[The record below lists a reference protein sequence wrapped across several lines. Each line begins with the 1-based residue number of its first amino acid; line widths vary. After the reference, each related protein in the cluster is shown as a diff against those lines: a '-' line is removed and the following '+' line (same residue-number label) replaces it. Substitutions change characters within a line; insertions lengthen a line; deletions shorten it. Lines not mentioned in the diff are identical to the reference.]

1 MKIAYLARKP
11 IPSVNAHSVQIV
23 KMCEG
28 FTRIGHE
35 VTLFGQPG
43 DAPDSTI
50 FDRYGV
56 TERFRIR
63 TFPRRRLLP
72 KWHFALRLLRDRQVR
87 EADAF
92 YARDVIGLMAVA
104 RMGKPLILEAHLL
117 PPEGTLRRRLLRR
130 LFERPNFSH
139 LVTVTSTLADMYR
152 TLFPALSDKHIIVAP
167 NAGSEFPS
175 ARGASTTA
183 RRNGRLQVGF
193 VGRPYPGKGIETI
206 AAAAH
211 RLPEC
216 DFHVIGAEA
225 ADLNW
230 VEQPFAPN
238 LHLHGYQPHGRLGGY
253 LRSFDIAV
261 APYGSAV
268 SNASGVESAAITS
281 PLKLLEYMAAGLP
294 SVVSDLP
301 GVRDVLDCDECA
313 LLVPPG
319 DLDAFVA
326 AVARLAADADLRS
339 AMGASARRRY
349 RDQRTAEAR
358 ARVVLEPITPAGQA
372 AAA

>member
-35 VTLFGQPG
+35 VTLFGHPG

-50 FDRYGV
+50 FDRYGI

-63 TFPRRRLLP
+63 TFPRLRVLP
-72 KWHFALRLLRDRQVR
+72 KWQFAWRLLRDRQVR

-92 YARDVIGLMAVA
+92 YARDPIGLLAVA
-104 RMGKPLILEAHLL
+104 ALGKPLILEAHLL

-130 LFERPNFSH
+130 LFERSNFSH

-152 TLFPALSDKHIIVAP
+152 RLFPALRHKPIIIAP
-167 NAGSEFPS
+167 NAGSEFALTVEPGKRA
-175 ARGASTTA
+175 ARSGHV
-183 RRNGRLQVGF
+183 QVGF
-193 VGRPYPGKGIETI
+193 VGRPFPGKGIETI
-206 AAAAH
+206 AAAAR
-211 RLPEC
+211 RLPGC

-225 ADLNW
+225 ADLDW

-238 LHLHGYQPHGRLGGY
+238 LHLHGYQPHGHLGRY

-261 APYGSAV
+261 APYGQSV

-326 AVARLAADADLRS
+326 AVQRLSEDPDLRTR
-339 AMGASARRRY
+339 MGLAARRRY
-349 RDQRTAEAR
+349 RSQRTSEAR
-358 ARVVLEPITPAGQA
+358 ARLVLEPLTPADQA